1 MEREWDNAYYV
12 LSCLSQF
19 TLPASPIFYNALAFG
34 LFRPLASAN
43 APVHEDQQYTIELLS
58 MIAFQLRMLRR
69 RSVIP
74 TLASL
79 GVFLIAFVISVAL
92 AFAEIGENRTGSPLV
107 LGLLYCWLPL
117 LVIFTIV
124 DRNPVS
130 SERSA

>member
-12 LSCLSQF
+12 LSCLGQF
-19 TLPASPIFYNALAFG
+19 ALPASPRFYN
-34 LFRPLASAN
+34 S
-43 APVHEDQQYTIELLS
+43 
-58 MIAFQLRMLRR
+58 LRR

-79 GVFLIAFVISVAL
+79 GVFLVAFVISVAL
-92 AFAEIGENRTGSPLV
+92 AFAEIGEYRTGTPLI

-117 LVIFTIV
+117 LVIFTII